1 MVKGFNYVITDDEAS
16 LIIRNTEKSGYVSV
30 IADTGSTRV
39 RLEIEELTFIDL
51 INKLE
56 RDKEK
61 LIKKHKKRAFKLIDE
76 TEEKKEKGKEKKTN
90 GK

>member
-1 MVKGFNYVITDDEAS
+1 MVKGFNYVLTDDEAR

-30 IADTGSTRV
+30 IADTGSTRI

-61 LIKKHKKRAFKLIDE
+61 LIKKNKKKAFRVIDE
-76 TEEKKEKGKEKKTN
+76 TEEKKEGKTN